1 VASFRDAELG
11 GWSKRA
17 ASYDELFAA
26 LTNQVIAPIVEILE
40 PLDGRHVL
48 DVGCG
53 PGHLAAALANKG
65 AVVEGIDFAAT
76 MVGKARENYPAITF
90 READA
95 EALPYDAVAF
105 DRVLCSP
112 LSRARE
118 TCELAGLGDRAELTD
133 DLLEWDYGDYEGRTS
148 ADIRAD
154 RPGWLLWRDGC
165 PDGESAADVGARAD
179 RIVADLL
186 ATPAAADEEGGAT
199 VAVFAHGH
207 VLRVLAARWLDLPPA
222 DGQLF
227 GLGTATLSRL
237 GWEHDYRVIQRWNAP
252 V

>member
-1 VASFRDAELG
+1 VPRVPKPPSG
-11 GWSKRA
+11 
-17 ASYDELFAA
+17 
-26 LTNQVIAPIVEILE
+26 TT
-40 PLDGRHVL
+40 
-48 DVGCG
+48 G
-53 PGHLAAALANKG
+53 PGRPVVWLARHGETEWSRTLRHTGRTDIPLTA
-65 AVVEGIDFAAT
+65 EG
-76 MVGKARENYPAITF
+76 E
-90 READA
+90 A
-95 EALPYDAVAF
+95 EARALRSPLAAVAF

-199 VAVFAHGH
+199 IAVFAHGH

>member
-1 VASFRDAELG
+1 MPRVPKPPSG
-11 GWSKRA
+11 
-17 ASYDELFAA
+17 
-26 LTNQVIAPIVEILE
+26 TT
-40 PLDGRHVL
+40 
-48 DVGCG
+48 G
-53 PGHLAAALANKG
+53 PGRPVVWLARHGETEWSRTLRHTGRTDIPLTA
-65 AVVEGIDFAAT
+65 EG
-76 MVGKARENYPAITF
+76 E
-90 READA
+90 A
-95 EALPYDAVAF
+95 EARALRGPLAAVAF

-179 RIVADLL
+179 RIVAELL

-199 VAVFAHGH
+199 IAVFAHGH

>member
-1 VASFRDAELG
+1 VSDAGAVPSPEPPKPPSGTTGPGRPVVWLARHGETEWSRTLRHTGRTDLPLTSDGEREAREL
-11 GWSKRA
+11 R
-17 ASYDELFAA
+17 
-26 LTNQVIAPIVEILE
+26 E
-40 PLDGRHVL
+40 PL
-48 DVGCG
+48 
-53 PGHLAAALANKG
+53 AA
-65 AVVEGIDFAAT
+65 VS
-76 MVGKARENYPAITF
+76 
-90 READA
+90 
-95 EALPYDAVAF
+95 F

-118 TCELAGLGDRAELTD
+118 TCEHAGLGDRAELCD

-148 ADIRAD
+148 ADIRGD

-179 RIVADLL
+179 RIVAELL
-186 ATPAAADEEGGAT
+186 ATPTPDGDAGAT
-199 VAVFAHGH
+199 IAVFAHGH
-207 VLRVLAARWLDLPPA
+207 LLRVLCARWLDLPPA
-222 DGQLF
+222 DGRLF